1 MLEKSC
7 SESCVITFTDST
19 TTREDDSAILGSI
32 LLSREHLWKPSHLRV
47 ASEDMVGGAAGIQC
61 TTQTLFAK
69 QQQKPKHHW
78 DDPRPL
84 GIPTKPQRPW
94 ELELRKTPVSEK
106 ASLVT
111 DGDRRAAV
119 ARALRLLR
127 NGLAPPPPHAPWCL
141 WSAKEMVRHYTRVLG
156 SWLSG

>member
-1 MLEKSC
+1 MLEKSF

-19 TTREDDSAILGSI
+19 TTREDDSDILGSI

-94 ELELRKTPVSEK
+94 ELELHKTPVSEK

-119 ARALRLLR
+119 ARALLLR
-127 NGLAPPPPHAPWCL
+127 NGLAPPPMPHGVYGLPKKW
-141 WSAKEMVRHYTRVLG
+141 
-156 SWLSG
+156 